1 VIPDGQPLL
10 EASHLVKRF
19 PESHRSLGRS
29 RADVRAVN
37 DVSLSVWPG
46 ETLGIVGES
55 GCGKSTTAR
64 LMMRLIDPT
73 GGRVH
78 FRGQDITE
86 LSRRQMQPIRREMQ
100 MVFQNPYSS
109 LNPRKTVHQIVS
121 GPMRLHGATGDLR
134 AQVRELLERVGLN
147 PDYANRH
154 PEEFSGGQRQR
165 IGIARALGVK
175 PSLIVC
181 DEPVSALDVSI
192 QAQVLALLSDLQ
204 QELGVSYVFISHD
217 LAVIRQ
223 ICDRVAVMYAGR
235 IVEMGEVDAIFS
247 DPRHPYTHELLAAVP
262 GMRRRRQRR
271 AAAAEAGG
279 EAAVTMG
286 AVEAAPAAVTT
297 AGVEAAPAAGC
308 PYQPRCPRSQDR
320 CRTEVPALDDD
331 PVPNVACH
339 FPVTGGAA
347 PE

>member
-1 VIPDGQPLL
+1 VNPGDQPLL
-10 EASHLVKRF
+10 EASNLVKRF
-19 PESHRSLGRS
+19 PASHRSFGRG

-37 DVSLSVWPG
+37 DVSLTVWPG

-73 GGRVH
+73 AGRIH
-78 FRGQDITE
+78 FKGQDITG

-121 GPMRLHGATGDLR
+121 GPMRLHGASGDLR
-134 AQVRELLERVGLN
+134 GQVRELLERVGLN
-147 PDYANRH
+147 PDYASRH

-192 QAQVLALLSDLQ
+192 QAQVLALLANLQ

-235 IVEMGEVDAIFS
+235 VVELGDADEIFS
-247 DPRHPYTHELLAAVP
+247 NPKHPYTHELLAAVP
-262 GMRRRRQRR
+262 GMRRKRHHRSSER
-271 AAAAEAGG
+271 
-279 EAAVTMG
+279 EAAVAG
-286 AVEAAPAAVTT
+286 IEAAP
-297 AGVEAAPAAGC
+297 GGIEAAPTAGC

-320 CRTEVPALDDD
+320 CRAEVPVLGAD
-331 PVPNVACH
+331 PVPTVACH
-339 FPVTGGAA
+339 FPVEREPAD
-347 PE
+347 